1 MPNQNLKATESN
13 TADYENLNKAKNIFS
28 SMVASALSEKKP
40 TLIN

>member
-28 SMVASALSEKKP
+28 SMVAKYHVEKG
-40 TLIN
+40 